1 MFPSRRH
8 RIARSRVARTLVGSR
23 AVIPSFPFASR
34 ASSRVVDARAVRFA
48 FASFFAFARVT
59 ATLLSSRA
67 SPASS
72 SPRVARLGAGAR
84 GDGRSTS
91 RGVGG
96 DIARF
101 PRPRASR
108 RADARADVSGRAM
121 APKGH
126 VARRKFN
133 SGFAPVNTTLRAS
146 SAFMYTFG
154 TRRDRGFA
162 PVNTTLRASSACR
175 DLVSLSSEGVT
186 HGYRRPRDATAR
198 RPTHRDARRARRRP
212 RDRAD
217 RERTRA
223 LTPRRRDANRKR
235 ARRRPTREKTDG
247 NCVSGAPGRRR

>member
-23 AVIPSFPFASR
+23 AVFPSHPFASR

-72 SPRVARLGAGAR
+72 SPRVARLGAGTR

-96 DIARF
+96 DIAR
-101 PRPRASR
+101 RDASSSVASCRRARMRLRARDGAQRSR
-108 RADARADVSGRAM
+108 RASKV
-121 APKGH
+121 H
-126 VARRKFN
+126 T
-133 SGFAPVNTTLRAS
+133 GFAAVNTTLRAS

-162 PVNTTLRASSACR
+162 PVNTTSRASSAFMYTFGTR
-175 DLVSLSSEGVT
+175 
-186 HGYRRPRDATAR
+186 
-198 RPTHRDARRARRRP
+198 
-212 RDRAD
+212 RDR
-217 RERTRA
+217 
-223 LTPRRRDANRKR
+223 
-235 ARRRPTREKTDG
+235 G
-247 NCVSGAPGRRR
+247 FAPVNTTLRSS

>member
-23 AVIPSFPFASR
+23 AVFPSFPFASR
-34 ASSRVVDARAVRFA
+34 ASSRVVDARAVRIA

-59 ATLLSSRA
+59 ATLSSRA

-72 SPRVARLGAGAR
+72 SPRVARLGAGTR

-96 DIARF
+96 DIARL
-101 PRPRASR
+101 PRPLASR
-108 RADARADVSGRAM
+108 RADARAPSPGARGAQRSRRAS
-121 APKGH
+121 KVHG
-126 VARRKFN
+126 
-133 SGFAPVNTTLRAS
+133 GFAPVNTTLRAS
-146 SAFMYTFG
+146 FAFMYTFG

-162 PVNTTLRASSACR
+162 PVHTTLRASSACR

-186 HGYRRPRDATAR
+186 HGIRRPRDATAR

-212 RDRAD
+212 LDRAD

>member
-23 AVIPSFPFASR
+23 AVFPSFPFASR

-48 FASFFAFARVT
+48 FASFSFFAFARVT
-59 ATLLSSRA
+59 ATPS

-96 DIARF
+96 DIARL

-108 RADARADVSGRAM
+108 RADARAPSPGARA
-121 APKGH
+121 AQRS
-126 VARRKFN
+126 RRASKVHG
-133 SGFAPVNTTLRAS
+133 GFAPVNTTLRAS
-146 SAFMYTFG
+146 F
-154 TRRDRGFA
+154 
-162 PVNTTLRASSACR
+162 ACR

-186 HGYRRPRDATAR
+186 HGLRRPRDAPAR

-212 RDRAD
+212 LDRAD

-223 LTPRRRDANRKR
+223 LTPRRRDAHRKR